1 LSLRWTADPRHGDRL
16 FVERGF
22 DGVTV
27 TEIARAAELSEM
39 TVFNYFP
46 TKEDLVFGRTEFFED
61 QLLAAVQQRSTEESA
76 VAAFGRMVL
85 AGIDQLAA
93 RTEVIAKAAMLI
105 RSSPGLQT
113 REREITARYT
123 ARLAGV
129 FTAETESA
137 DDDIEAW
144 TAASALMAVHRGL
157 LEHVRNAVLAGRR
170 GAQLSKD
177 AIAQASRALA
187 RLESGLADYP
197 TTPTDP
203 LRLLEPG
210 KDHGGDGGQDH

>member
-1 LSLRWTADPRHGDRL
+1 MAEPGLRERKKQQTRQLILDAATRL

-39 TVFNYFP
+39 TVYNYFP
-46 TKEDLVFGRTEFFED
+46 SKEDLVFGRMEFFEE
-61 QLLAAVQQRSTEESA
+61 QLVAAVQQRPPDESA

-85 AGIDQLAA
+85 AGVDQLAA
-93 RTEVIAKAAMLI
+93 RTEMIANAAVLI
-105 RSSPGLQT
+105 RASLALQA

-129 FTAETESA
+129 LTAETGSA

-157 LEHVRNAVLAGRR
+157 IEHVRNAVLAGRR
-170 GAQLSKD
+170 GAQLSND

-187 RLESGLADYP
+187 RLESGLAGYP
-197 TTPTDP
+197 TSS
-203 LRLLEPG
+203 
-210 KDHGGDGGQDH
+210 H

>member
-1 LSLRWTADPRHGDRL
+1 VAEPGLRERKKQQTRQLILDTAARL

-46 TKEDLVFGRTEFFED
+46 TKEDLVFGRMEFFEE
-61 QLLAAVQQRSTEESA
+61 QLVAAVQQRAPEESA
-76 VAAFGRMVL
+76 LAAFGRMVL
-85 AGIDQLAA
+85 AGVDQLSA
-93 RTEVIAKAAMLI
+93 RTDMIAKAATLI
-105 RSSPGLQT
+105 RASPALQT

-123 ARLAGV
+123 ARLAAI
-129 FTAETESA
+129 FAAETGSA

-170 GAQLSKD
+170 GAQLTQD
-177 AIAQASRALA
+177 AVAQARRALA
-187 RLESGLADYP
+187 RLESGLAGYP
-197 TTPTDP
+197 ANS
-203 LRLLEPG
+203 
-210 KDHGGDGGQDH
+210 H

>member
-1 LSLRWTADPRHGDRL
+1 
-16 FVERGF
+16 
-22 DGVTV
+22 
-27 TEIARAAELSEM
+27 M

-46 TKEDLVFGRTEFFED
+46 TKEDLVFGRMEFFEE
-61 QLLAAVQQRSTEESA
+61 QLIAAVQQRAPEESA

-85 AGIDQLAA
+85 ADIDQLPA
-93 RTEVIAKAAMLI
+93 RTEMIAKAAMLI
-105 RSSPGLQT
+105 RSSLALQA

-144 TAASALMAVHRGL
+144 AAASALMAVHRGL
-157 LEHVRNAVLAGRR
+157 LEHVRNEVLAGRR

-197 TTPTDP
+197 ANP
-203 LRLLEPG
+203 
-210 KDHGGDGGQDH
+210 H